1 MTAGPQELARG
12 SRDAAVLEEDV
23 LLRPISGPS
32 ALGGG
37 WRRSFELLLLLSVTD
52 FKKAYFGTALGYVWS
67 LARPLMLFGVL
78 LAVFTQVFRIG
89 SQVPNYPVLLLFNI
103 VLFSFFQEATVTA
116 VNSLVT
122 QESVV
127 RKTQFPRLVIPLAV
141 VLTSLFNLGLNLIV
155 VFVFILAW
163 GIDPTWTWLLFPLVL
178 GLLFILTTG
187 VSMIVS
193 SLYPRF
199 RDTAIIWSVAATVL
213 FYATPVL
220 YPLEVV
226 PETLRDILSLNPLAP
241 LFELARTWIIDPTAP
256 GPIDAAGGLERLL
269 PAIGIYI
276 AICAIAVRT
285 FNREAPRIA
294 EQL

>member
-1 MTAGPQELARG
+1 MSEQAPVL
-12 SRDAAVLEEDV
+12 RDV
-23 LLRPISGPS
+23 RGPS

-37 WRRSFELLLLLSVTD
+37 WRRSLDLLYLIAATE
-52 FKKAYFGTALGYVWS
+52 FKKTYFGTVLGYLWS

-89 SQVPNYPVLLLFNI
+89 SQVPNYAVLLLLNS
-103 VLFSFFQEATVTA
+103 VLFSFFQEATTGSVSSI
-116 VNSLVT
+116 VS

-141 VLTSLFNLGLNLIV
+141 VLTSLFNLALNLVV

-163 GIDPTWTWLLFPLVL
+163 GISPEWSWLGFPLVL
-178 GLLFILTTG
+178 GGLVVLAAA

-199 RDTAIIWSVAATVL
+199 RDTAIIWTVL
-213 FYATPVL
+213 ATALFYGTPVL
-220 YPLEVV
+220 YPIGVV
-226 PETLRDILSLNPLAP
+226 PDAMRDILVLNPLTP
-241 LFELARTWIIDPTAP
+241 LFELGRAWVIDPSAP
-256 GPIDAAGGLERLL
+256 GPVDAAGGWGL
-269 PAIGIYI
+269 PLVSLAIYV
-276 AICAIAVRT
+276 AICVLAVWV

>member
-1 MTAGPQELARG
+1 MSVPAVDLELREVRGPG
-12 SRDAAVLEEDV
+12 
-23 LLRPISGPS
+23 

-37 WRRSFELLLLLSVTD
+37 WRRALELLYLIAVTE
-52 FKKAYFGTALGYVWS
+52 FKKTYFGTVLGYLWS
-67 LARPLMLFGVL
+67 LARPLMLFAVL

-89 SQVPNYPVLLLFNI
+89 SEVPNYPVLLLFNI
-103 VLFSFFQEATVTA
+103 VLFGFFQESTVTA
-116 VNSLVT
+116 VNSIVG

-141 VLTSLFNLGLNLIV
+141 VLTGLFNLLLNLVV
-155 VFVFILAW
+155 VFIFILAW
-163 GIDPTWTWLLFPLVL
+163 GIAPTWTWLLFPVVLVL
-178 GLLFILTTG
+178 LIVITTA

-199 RDTAIIWSVAATVL
+199 RDTAIIWTVAVTTL

-226 PETLRDILSLNPLAP
+226 PQTLRDIILVNPLAP
-241 LFELARTWIIDPTAP
+241 LFELARAWVIDPSAP
-256 GPIDAAGGLERLL
+256 GPVEAAGGFAYLL
-269 PAIGIYI
+269 IPI
-276 AICAIAVRT
+276 AIYLGTCVLAVWL

>member
-1 MTAGPQELARG
+1 M
-12 SRDAAVLEEDV
+12 SRPAPDLT
-23 LLRPISGPS
+23 LREVRGPS

-37 WRRSFELLLLLSVTD
+37 WRRSFELLSLIAVTD

-67 LARPLMLFGVL
+67 IARPLMLFGVL
-78 LAVFTQVFRIG
+78 LAVFTQIFRIG
-89 SQVPNYPVLLLFNI
+89 SEVPNYPVLLLFNI
-103 VLFSFFQEATVTA
+103 VLFGFFQEATVTA
-116 VNSLVT
+116 VTSIVS

-141 VLTSLFNLGLNLIV
+141 VLTSLFNLGLNLVV
-155 VFVFILAW
+155 VFIFILAW
-163 GIDPTWTWLLFPLVL
+163 GIDPTWTWLLFPIVLVL
-178 GLLFILTTG
+178 LFLLTTA

-213 FYATPVL
+213 FYASPVL

-226 PETLRDILSLNPLAP
+226 PDTLADIIQINPLAP
-241 LFELARTWIIDPTAP
+241 LFELARTWVIDPGAP
-256 GPIDAAGGLERLL
+256 GPVDAAGGLVHLL
-269 PAIGIYI
+269 PAIAIYV
-276 AICAIAVRT
+276 AVCALAVWIFR
-285 FNREAPRIA
+285 REAPRIA

>member
-1 MTAGPQELARG
+1 VSEHAPDALELQEVR
-12 SRDAAVLEEDV
+12 
-23 LLRPISGPS
+23 GPS

-37 WRRSFELLLLLSVTD
+37 RRRALDLLYLIAATEFKRTYFE
-52 FKKAYFGTALGYVWS
+52 TALGYLWS

-103 VLFSFFQEATVTA
+103 VLFGFFQEATTTA
-116 VNSLVT
+116 VTSIAA
-122 QESVV
+122 QEGVV
-127 RKTQFPRLVIPLAV
+127 RKTQFPRLVIPLAT

-155 VFVFILAW
+155 VFVFVLAW
-163 GIDPTWTWLLFPLVL
+163 GIDPEWTWLLFPIALALLVI
-178 GLLFILTTG
+178 FTVA

-199 RDTAIIWSVAATVL
+199 RDVAIIWTVL
-213 FYATPVL
+213 STALFYGTPVL
-220 YPLEVV
+220 YPLEIV
-226 PETLRDILSLNPLAP
+226 PETMHDLLLLNPLTP
-241 LFELARTWIIDPTAP
+241 LFEMMRVWVIDPSAP
-256 GPIDAAGGLERLL
+256 GPIDAAGGFVNLL
-269 PAIGIYI
+269 PAIAIYL
-276 AICAIAVRT
+276 AICVFAVWT

>member
-1 MTAGPQELARG
+1 VSEPALEL
-12 SRDAAVLEEDV
+12 RDV
-23 LLRPISGPS
+23 RGPS

-37 WRRSFELLLLLSVTD
+37 RRRALDLLYLIAATE
-52 FKKAYFGTALGYVWS
+52 FKKTYFGTVLGYVWS

-89 SQVPNYPVLLLFNI
+89 SDVPNYPVLLLFNI
-103 VLFSFFQEATVTA
+103 VVFGFFQEATTIAVTSI
-116 VNSLVT
+116 VN

-141 VLTSLFNLGLNLIV
+141 VLTSLFNLALNLV
-155 VFVFILAW
+155 VVLAFVLGW
-163 GIDPTWTWLLFPLVL
+163 GIEPRWTWLLFPLVL
-178 GLLFILTTG
+178 VALIVFTAA

-199 RDTAIIWSVAATVL
+199 RDTAIIWTVLATVL
-213 FYATPVL
+213 FYGTPVL
-220 YPLEVV
+220 YPLDKV
-226 PETLRDILSLNPLAP
+226 PDTMQDLLALNPLTP
-241 LFELARTWIIDPTAP
+241 LFAVAREWVIDPSAP
-256 GPIDAAGGLERLL
+256 GPAAAVGWGLV
-269 PAIGIYI
+269 AVSAVIYVGV
-276 AICAIAVRT
+276 CALAVWV

>member
-1 MTAGPQELARG
+1 MIDEASDLT
-12 SRDAAVLEEDV
+12 
-23 LLRPISGPS
+23 LREVRGPS

-37 WRRSFELLLLLSVTD
+37 FRRSWELLSLIAVTD
-52 FKKAYFGTALGYVWS
+52 FKKTYFGTALGYVWS
-67 LARPLMLFGVL
+67 IARPLMLFGVL

-103 VLFSFFQEATVTA
+103 VLFSFFSEATITA
-116 VNSLVT
+116 TSSIVS
-122 QESVV
+122 QESVI

-141 VLTSLFNLGLNLIV
+141 VLTGLFNLGLNLVV

-163 GIDPTWTWLLFPLVL
+163 GIDPTWTWLLFPIVL
-178 GLLFILTTG
+178 ALLFVITTA

-199 RDTAIIWSVAATVL
+199 RDTAIIWGVAATVL

-226 PETLRDILSLNPLAP
+226 PETLRDIIQVNPLAP
-241 LFELARTWIIDPTAP
+241 LFELARAWVIDPSAP
-256 GPIDAAGGLERLL
+256 GPVDAAGGFVRLL
-269 PAIGIYI
+269 PAMAIYV
-276 AICAIAVRT
+276 AICALAVWT

>member
-1 MTAGPQELARG
+1 V
-12 SRDAAVLEEDV
+12 SHVAAEADLQDV
-23 LLRPISGPS
+23 RGPS

-37 WRRSFELLLLLSVTD
+37 WRRSLDLLYLIAVTE
-52 FKKAYFGTALGYVWS
+52 FKKTYFGTVLGYLWS

-89 SQVPNYPVLLLFNI
+89 SEVPNYAVLLLFNI
-103 VLFSFFQEATVTA
+103 VLFGFFQEATTTA
-116 VNSLVT
+116 VNSIVS
-122 QESVV
+122 QEAVV

-141 VLTSLFNLGLNLIV
+141 VLTALFNLGLNLIV

-163 GIDPTWTWLLFPLVL
+163 GIPPTWTWLLFPVVL
-178 GLLFILTTG
+178 GLLFLVTTA

-199 RDTAIIWSVAATVL
+199 RDVSIIWSVLATVL
-213 FYATPVL
+213 FYGTPIL

-226 PETLRDILSLNPLAP
+226 PATMQDILLVNPLTP
-241 LFELARTWIIDPTAP
+241 LFELARGWVIDPSAP
-256 GPIDAAGGLERLL
+256 GPVEAAGGVEGVL
-269 PAIGIYI
+269 PALAIYV
-276 AICAIAVRT
+276 ATCVLAVWI